1 MLIIGSHVSFNKEK
15 QLMGSLDEALSYE
28 SNTFM
33 FYTGAP
39 QNTRRYEINDDL
51 TNQALQK
58 MKDNNIDINNII
70 VHAPY
75 IINLANDKENDKY
88 DFSINFLKQEIERC
102 EELKMS
108 YLVLHPGSHVGLG
121 IEKGI
126 NNIIYALNEVLKDD
140 KNVTILLETMAG
152 KGTEVGSNFQELKAI
167 IDGIDKKELIGVCM
181 DTCHLNDSGYDITD
195 FDSILDEFDRIV
207 GLSYLKCIHINDSKN
222 IKGAKKD
229 RHENIGYGSLG
240 FDTLIKIIYNPKLDN
255 IPKILE
261 TPYINDKPPYKE
273 EIAMIR
279 EKKFNDNLKNLFE
292 K

>member
-15 QLMGSLDEALSYE
+15 QLMGSLDEALSYG

-39 QNTRRYEINDDL
+39 QNTKRYEINDNL
-51 TNQALQK
+51 TNQALEK
-58 MKDNNIDINNII
+58 MKNNNIDINNII

-195 FDSILDEFDRIV
+195 FDNILDEFDRII

-240 FDTLIKIIYNPKLDN
+240 FDTLIKIIYNPKLEN

-273 EIAMIR
+273 EIYMIR

>member
-15 QLMGSLDEALSYE
+15 QLMGSLDEALSYG

-39 QNTRRYEINDDL
+39 QNTKRYEINDNL
-51 TNQALQK
+51 TNKALEK
-58 MKDNNIDINNII
+58 MKNNNIDINNII

-195 FDSILDEFDRIV
+195 FDNILDEFDRII

-240 FDTLIKIIYNPKLDN
+240 FDNLIKIIYNSKLEN